1 MVSCTHRGFLSCFQ
15 GWIAYAYYVR
25 DPYILA
31 SNIPGILV
39 SIWLNVGASKL
50 QYAEAREAVNRGD
63 SPNVNHDFVLVPQ
76 EVMLLRIL
84 FLWIVILMSV
94 GWLGVTQGHQVST
107 IGVLVNINLL
117 FFYGAPLQTIK
128 TVIAVG
134 TSESIHRPMMR
145 MNWLNTSFWILYGYV
160 ARHDVVIYG
169 PNAVGLLFGIIQGVL
184 CCIYPCSAV
193 VDVDTNPLLSNES
206 EESSE
211 DTLPQSTEVV

>member
-107 IGVLVNINLL
+107 IGWRPREYQSSVLLWCTASDHQDCHCCGYFREYPSTNDENELAQHLVLDS
-117 FFYGAPLQTIK
+117 
-128 TVIAVG
+128 V
-134 TSESIHRPMMR
+134 
-145 MNWLNTSFWILYGYV
+145 WI
-160 ARHDVVIYG
+160 RC
-169 PNAVGLLFGIIQGVL
+169 P
-184 CCIYPCSAV
+184 S
-193 VDVDTNPLLSNES
+193 
-206 EESSE
+206 
-211 DTLPQSTEVV
+211 